1 MANTLKFGNGE
12 WYGKEGTIL
21 AYNDENRN
29 YKPLPFNFERSSSAT
44 TINKQGLI
52 ETVGA
57 NEPRI
62 DYKDNTKGAL
72 LLEPSRS
79 NLIPR
84 SEDIDTGWSKLNVTV
99 ANNQT
104 VSPDGTLNAALSTV
118 NSSNSQHAS
127 YDTLSS
133 SVTSGQPYYIS
144 CFVKKYNSKY
154 IRLVEG
160 YTGATLNFNLDDETY
175 NLTNGS
181 SDAIVEA
188 FDNGWYRIGFKFT
201 PTTTNSQF
209 ALYINNN
216 SNENSYTGNGEAI
229 YIYGAQLEQ
238 GSYATSYIPTS
249 GSAVT
254 RVYDTIPTYLDLTPL
269 NIGNSYTLFL
279 DADLNVNDNNKVFA
293 GIRNSSNLTSFTI
306 RNNVGGIRL
315 YNHIDGGYPVSGITS
330 STNKFVIRVDGN
342 SYKVFVQG
350 SSLSGTLTTQ
360 RDLGSLHFYGQH
372 TELKINNFTID
383 DTALSDAEC
392 QALVN

>member
-72 LLEPSRS
+72 LLEPTRS
-79 NLIPR
+79 NVITNSNNLTTWNGAAMTRTLVDDLINP
-84 SEDIDTGWSKLNVTV
+84 SNGLEASKLT
-99 ANNQT
+99 QT
-104 VSPDGTLNAALSTV
+104 SSGGYAWLSRTFTG
-118 NSSNSQHAS
+118 NETFSA
-127 YDTLSS
+127 
-133 SVTSGQPYYIS
+133 
-144 CFVKKYNSKY
+144 FVKKDSSNFVRLYAANNTVYFDIVNGTVETEVGSDITDKSIIDYGNGWFRISMSVNSTAASY
-154 IRLVEG
+154 VRI
-160 YTGATLNFNLDDETY
+160 YPASS
-175 NLTNGS
+175 GS
-181 SDAIVEA
+181 SSS
-188 FDNGWYRIGFKFT
+188 G
-201 PTTTNSQF
+201 TNSLF
-209 ALYINNN
+209 V
-216 SNENSYTGNGEAI
+216 
-229 YIYGAQLEQ
+229 YGVQLEQ

-249 GSAVT
+249 GGAVT
-254 RVYDTIPTYLDLTPL
+254 RVYDTMPTYLDLTPL

-279 DADLNVNDNNKVFA
+279 DADLNVNDNNKVF
-293 GIRNSSNLTSFTI
+293 GQIINSSNLTSFTI

-315 YNHIDGGYPVSGITS
+315 YNQIDGSYPVSGITS

-350 SSLSGTLTTQ
+350 SSLSGALTTQ
-360 RDLGSLHFYGQH
+360 RDLGSLNFYGQN

>member
-62 DYKDNTKGAL
+62 DYKDNSKGAL
-72 LLEPSRS
+72 LLEPTRS
-79 NLIPR
+79 NVITNSNNLTTWNGAAMTRTLVDDLINP
-84 SEDIDTGWSKLNVTV
+84 SNGLEASKLT
-99 ANNQT
+99 QT
-104 VSPDGTLNAALSTV
+104 SSGGYAWLSRTFTG
-118 NSSNSQHAS
+118 NETFSA
-127 YDTLSS
+127 
-133 SVTSGQPYYIS
+133 
-144 CFVKKYNSKY
+144 FVKKDSSNFVRLYAANNTVYFDIVNGTVETEVGSDITDKSIIDYGNGWFRISMSVNSTAASY
-154 IRLVEG
+154 VRI
-160 YTGATLNFNLDDETY
+160 YPASS
-175 NLTNGS
+175 GS
-181 SDAIVEA
+181 SSS
-188 FDNGWYRIGFKFT
+188 G
-201 PTTTNSQF
+201 TNSLF
-209 ALYINNN
+209 V
-216 SNENSYTGNGEAI
+216 
-229 YIYGAQLEQ
+229 YGVQLEQ

-249 GSAVT
+249 GGAVT
-254 RVYDTIPTYLDLTPL
+254 RVYDTMPTYLDLTPL

-279 DADLNVNDNNKVFA
+279 DADLNVNDNNKVF
-293 GIRNSSNLTSFTI
+293 GQIINSSNLTSFTI

-315 YNHIDGGYPVSGITS
+315 YNQIDGSYPVSGITS

-350 SSLSGTLTTQ
+350 SSLSGALTTQ
-360 RDLGSLHFYGQH
+360 RDLGSLNFYGQN